1 MHVTFPPYVMVL
13 CCNETSKITIFPIG
27 TLFVF
32 RQIRDSRGT
41 TVIKYIH
48 VDVTCHIT
56 MDTTNE
62 TRKAEPQV
70 MRVSGT
76 AVVSRGHAQPTAQ
89 LVRIE
94 NIGLSSQLNLLFVI
108 QQAKLVFH
116 PL

>member
-1 MHVTFPPYVMVL
+1 
-13 CCNETSKITIFPIG
+13 
-27 TLFVF
+27 
-32 RQIRDSRGT
+32 
-41 TVIKYIH
+41 
-48 VDVTCHIT
+48 

-62 TRKAEPQV
+62 MRKPEPQV
-70 MRVSGT
+70 LRVSGT
-76 AVVSRGHAQPTAQ
+76 AVVSRRHAQAAAQ

>member
-1 MHVTFPPYVMVL
+1 MKFL
-13 CCNETSKITIFPIG
+13 IG
-27 TLFVF
+27 TFVSF
-32 RQIRDSRGT
+32 GFWQIRDSQGT
-41 TVIKYIH
+41 AVIKYVH

-62 TRKAEPQV
+62 MRKPEPQV
-70 MRVSGT
+70 LRVSGT
-76 AVVSRGHAQPTAQ
+76 AVVSRRQAQAPAQ

-94 NIGLSSQLNLLFVI
+94 NIGLSSQLNLLFVT